1 MPTPSPLEA
10 LDELRADAAG
20 LLDEAVHRSS
30 AAWDVLRGETVGP
43 PAGHRRW
50 PWAVLAAVAGAAAG
64 VGVAYALARVRTTDA
79 PDAVD
84 PAQVEAVIDRAAPPE
99 SS

>member
-10 LDELRADAAG
+10 LDELRSDAAG
-20 LLDEAVHRSS
+20 LLDEAVHRGS
-30 AAWDVLRGETVGP
+30 AAWDSLRGETVRP

-50 PWAVLAAVAGAAAG
+50 PWALLAAVAGAAGGA
-64 VGVAYALARVRTTDA
+64 GVAYALSRVRTTDA

-84 PAQVEAVIDRAAPPE
+84 PAQVEAVIDRGPTTE
-99 SS
+99 ER

>member
-10 LDELRADAAG
+10 LDDLRADAAG
-20 LLDEAVHRSS
+20 LLDEAALRSS

-50 PWAVLAAVAGAAAG
+50 PWAVLAALAGAAAG

-84 PAQVEAVIDRAAPPE
+84 PTQVEAVIDRATPSE
-99 SS
+99 QR